1 MSTRPQRPDEA
12 AFKEQL
18 AVKEKEFKAVNEKLT
33 KVREQ
38 IASGDTGKGGS
49 PKSQALRK
57 QLEEIRQK
65 QANIKGS
72 KAKVFE
78 QVRALEDSIRR
89 KIAEQQASRKKS
101 TYRSAS
107 EIDARIASL
116 EAEVDS
122 GKLKLVEEKKY
133 LQEVSQLKR
142 ARKQFADSNSSQLSI
157 DEEKRKADELR
168 KQIDDPESKALS
180 KEYDSVRAQ
189 LDALKEN
196 DDQVFK
202 FKKEQYAERDALSA
216 KSKELFTS
224 IRELKDTYY
233 TNKKAAYAY
242 EQEQKQKR
250 YDNIR
255 AEREQHEKQKRLDA
269 AKEMMDEAST
279 PAYELEMLTCKNL
292 IRYFDPAA
300 AAAIGAGASTSL
312 FNRSF
317 GNKLEARAVE
327 AAPEGQVA
335 LLNKKDRE
343 AGESYFAGKGKKQR
357 KQPSSA
363 QVSDK
368 FNLSLGTIQDLATV
382 SVQAPLNQSEVA
394 ATVEKLKERLVWFQ
408 DHQEKE
414 TNRRI
419 AKAQKEIDLLE
430 AAVAKEKPGAAEPT
444 GTEEASKAPQCSS
457 YS

>member
-1 MSTRPQRPDEA
+1 
-12 AFKEQL
+12 
-18 AVKEKEFKAVNEKLT
+18 
-33 KVREQ
+33 
-38 IASGDTGKGGS
+38 
-49 PKSQALRK
+49 LRK

-116 EAEVDS
+116 EADVDS

-142 ARKQFADSNSSQLSI
+142 ARKQFADSNNSQLSI

-189 LDALKEN
+189 LDALKES

-216 KSKELFTS
+216 KSKELYTS

-233 TNKKAAYAY
+233 QNKKAHYAY

-250 YDNIR
+250 YESIK
-255 AEREQHEKQKRLDA
+255 AEREQYEKQKRLEI
-269 AKEMMDEAST
+269 AKEKMDEASA
-279 PAYELEMLTCKNL
+279 PAYALEILTCNNL
-292 IRYFDPAA
+292 IRYFDPGAA
-300 AAAIGAGASTSL
+300 AALGIGAKSDL

-317 GNKLEARAVE
+317 GSKLEARSVE

-335 LLNKKDRE
+335 LPSKKDRE
-343 AGESYFAGKGKKQR
+343 AGESYFVGKGKKQR
-357 KQPSSA
+357 KQNSA
-363 QVSDK
+363 PAAEK
-368 FNLSLGTIQDLATV
+368 FNLSLGTIQDLSTV

-394 ATVEKLKERLVWFQ
+394 ATVEKLKERLAWYK

-414 TNRRI
+414 TARRI
-419 AKAQKEIDLLE
+419 AKAQKEIDSLE
-430 AAVAKEKPGAAEPT
+430 AAAAKQSGPAASAENSNMEEITEGVAKSGI
-444 GTEEASKAPQCSS
+444 EA
-457 YS
+457 